1 MTLALRKFLQHNYK
15 KFCYATHFVLI
26 ENLSRDILLQNLS
39 SCNVINL
46 GEKQPVQETS
56 YLQLESEVSRLT
68 SAFATRN
75 SEIGRAVIASLRSQL
90 TLRDVAGIV
99 IVSLEQVVRVDPLA
113 FCWAVEQ
120 TIPGY
125 VMREIRRMTSMCVYK
140 RLIAEGL
147 YPGEDFS
154 MDSKGAVMLSDRAKD
169 TLFA

>member
-1 MTLALRKFLQHNYK
+1 MQ
-15 KFCYATHFVLI
+15 
-26 ENLSRDILLQNLS
+26 Q
-39 SCNVINL
+39 
-46 GEKQPVQETS
+46 TS

-75 SEIGRAVIASLRSQL
+75 AEIGRAVIANLRSQL

-99 IVSLEQVVRVDPLA
+99 IVSLEQIVRLDPLA

-125 VMREIRRMTSMCVYK
+125 VMREIRRMTTMCVYK
-140 RLIAEGL
+140 RLIEQGL
-147 YPGEDFS
+147 SPGEDFS
-154 MDSKGAVMLSDRAKD
+154 MNDKGSVLLSDRAKT